1 MWHIF
6 FSYSQNCHKHT
17 CMLTV
22 KRHVFTLKILFYT
35 KDVNNQNFFDFLLL
49 KNNVWWF
56 FISQWICIWLLLP
69 KTHYRSLSNQSL
81 RNMRILFLHQIRS
94 KMRNLDLKKS
104 SFTSMCQVSF
114 FLFHSRRFELCKHFF
129 TNFPFLTLATL
140 KICILLYLQNLPKK
154 AWFDTFALEQKTP
167 NYVSL
172 RSSYQK
178 HLAQNGRVTN
188 ERLVGICY

>member
-1 MWHIF
+1 MILY
-6 FSYSQNCHKHT
+6 FSMNLHLVTFTKNSLQVPEQSKFKKHE
-17 CMLTV
+17 
-22 KRHVFTLKILFYT
+22 
-35 KDVNNQNFFDFLLL
+35 
-49 KNNVWWF
+49 
-56 FISQWICIWLLLP
+56 
-69 KTHYRSLSNQSL
+69 KT
-81 RNMRILFLHQIRS
+81 IFLHQIRS

-178 HLAQNGRVTN
+178 HLAQDGRVAN
-188 ERLVGICY
+188 ERLAGIWD